1 MGSAMWAPRMELWIG
16 CAICGQRG
24 RQYSRVGVVLKRSTQ
39 ENYPKARRPS
49 FCEKKSRAATPSV
62 ATLASPRTLHLR
74 SLSVRRSPI
83 RCLCWKGNK
92 GTSSVLMSRRK
103 AGNSVESFETY
114 RPYLFAIAYRMLGSA
129 MDAEDMV
136 QETYLRSQA
145 TKPETIHSLKAY
157 LSTIL
162 IRLCM
167 DQLHL
172 ARRKREQYVGPW
184 LPEPILT
191 VETAETDDPEKRV
204 ETQESISLAFLVLL
218 EQLQPFERAVFLLSE
233 VFEYTFAEIA
243 TMLGKSEVACRSS
256 FSRAKHHLRAH
267 RPRFPASRETHRQ
280 LLTSFLAAVQSGD
293 MTTLTN
299 LLSEQ
304 VILWTDGGG
313 KTRTAAL
320 RPIRGRDAVA
330 RFSVGTRRFWP
341 RDAYAERAE
350 VNGQPAMLLCSGDQ
364 VFSVLTIDV
373 EAEQIRAIRVI
384 ANPEKL
390 ARV

>member
-1 MGSAMWAPRMELWIG
+1 
-16 CAICGQRG
+16 
-24 RQYSRVGVVLKRSTQ
+24 
-39 ENYPKARRPS
+39 
-49 FCEKKSRAATPSV
+49 
-62 ATLASPRTLHLR
+62 
-74 SLSVRRSPI
+74 
-83 RCLCWKGNK
+83 
-92 GTSSVLMSRRK
+92 MSRRK

-218 EQLQPFERAVFLLSE
+218 EQLQPFERAVFLLRE
-233 VFEYTFAEIA
+233 VFEYGFAEIA
-243 TMLGKSEVACRSS
+243 AMLDKSEAACRRS
-256 FSRAKHHLRAH
+256 FSRAKKHLREH

-280 LLTSFLAAVQSGD
+280 LLSGYFQAVQTGE
-293 MTTLTN
+293 MTPLIN
-299 LLSEQ
+299 LLSEN
-304 VILWTDGGG
+304 VTLWADAGG
-313 KTRTAAL
+313 KIKQAAL
-320 RPIRGRDAVA
+320 RPISGRDAVA
-330 RFSVGTRRFWP
+330 RFSLGTRRFLP
-341 RDAYAERAE
+341 ENYRAELAE
-350 VNGQPAMLLCSGDQ
+350 VNGQAA
-364 VFSVLTIDV
+364 II
-373 EAEQIRAIRVI
+373 IRTGGQA
-384 ANPEKL
+384 L
-390 ARV
+390 F